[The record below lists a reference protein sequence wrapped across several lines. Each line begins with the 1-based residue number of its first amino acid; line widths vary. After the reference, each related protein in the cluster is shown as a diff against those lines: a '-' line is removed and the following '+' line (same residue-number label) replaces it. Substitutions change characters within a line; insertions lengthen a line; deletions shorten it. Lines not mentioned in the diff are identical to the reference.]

1 MPRPFRFFLM
11 VAVLQ
16 CMIPDNAG
24 AAQWREVGSVPDS
37 DASVYVDDSSI
48 SVDHDT
54 IVKGWVRFD
63 YEKPRERDG
72 YKLTS
77 YVSNR
82 MVDCAANR
90 YWLMDGWG
98 TRSEG
103 GEQVR
108 LYSSFQEW
116 QMPPPDSE
124 AEVASA
130 ALCNEAKSFFGMLW
144 DKLEIMNRLQLVWK
158 LVQSAVTR

>member
-1 MPRPFRFFLM
+1 MSRSLCFFLKVVVVFTLM
-11 VAVLQ
+11 LET
-16 CMIPDNAG
+16 AG

-37 DASVYVDDSSI
+37 DASVYVDDASI
-48 SVDHDT
+48 SVDHDI

-63 YEKPRERDG
+63 YDKPRERDG

-77 YVSNR
+77 YVSHR

-98 TRSEG
+98 SRSEG

-108 LYSSFQEW
+108 IYSSFQEW

-130 ALCNEAKSFFGMLW
+130 ALCNEAQSFFGGAW
-144 DKLEIMNRLQLVWK
+144 NKLQIMNRLQLVWK
-158 LVQSAVTR
+158 IIRSAVM